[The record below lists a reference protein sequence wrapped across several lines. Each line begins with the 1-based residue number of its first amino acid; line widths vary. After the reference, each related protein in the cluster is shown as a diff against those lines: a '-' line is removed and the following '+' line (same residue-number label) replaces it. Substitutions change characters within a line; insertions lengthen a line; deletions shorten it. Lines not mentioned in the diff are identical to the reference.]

1 MARRIDKAMT
11 GPARGEAADFVIT
24 LLPAG
29 QGDCLLLEYGG
40 PDAYSR
46 VLIDGGPARS
56 YKAIAAKL
64 AALPPGHRRLDLL
77 VLTHVDADHI
87 EGVIKLI
94 NDADLAVE
102 VAEVW
107 FNGYQQLPPDPH
119 LGPAQGEILSAL
131 LDARKI
137 PWNTAF
143 GGGAVQRHRGSP
155 LPRVTLPGELELT
168 VLGPDEA
175 ALQSLRK
182 VWEKECA
189 KAGIAEGSTREAL
202 DLLASQKRLLPL
214 DSYLDSADV
223 TQLAALPEREKDTS
237 VTNASSIVL
246 LAEYRGHS
254 ILLPGDS
261 TPAIL
266 TAGLERLIAERGLG
280 VLDVGAVKLPHHGS
294 RHNVTRDVLDLIQSP
309 VYLVSTDGSYFGH
322 PDPAAIARVIAG
334 KKGRCRLI
342 FNYQTPITSQWDDDS
357 LLTRYGYQAEY
368 AADGARGIEVAI

>member
-1 MARRIDKAMT
+1 MT
-11 GPARGEAADFVIT
+11 GPARCETVDFVIT

-29 QGDCLLLEYGG
+29 QGDCLLLEYGR

-56 YKAIAAKL
+56 YTALAARL
-64 AALPPGHRRLDLL
+64 AALPPSHRRLDLL

-107 FNGYQQLPPDPH
+107 FNGYRQLPPDSH
-119 LGPAQGEILSAL
+119 LGPPQGEILSAL
-131 LDARKI
+131 LAERKI

-143 GGGAVQRHRGSP
+143 GGGAVQRHRGDP
-155 LPRVTLPGELELT
+155 LPRVTGPGELELT
-168 VLGPDEA
+168 VLGPDDA
-175 ALQSLRK
+175 ALRSLRR

-202 DLLASQKRLLPL
+202 DLLAGQKRLHPL
-214 DSYLDSADV
+214 DSYLAPADL
-223 TQLAALPEREKDTS
+223 TQLAALPELEKDTS

-246 LAEYRGHS
+246 LAEYRGRS

-266 TAGLERLIAERGLG
+266 TAGLERLLAARGLG
-280 VLDVGAVKLPHHGS
+280 VLAVDAVKLPHHGS

-309 VYLVSTDGSYFGH
+309 VYLVSTDSSYFDH
-322 PDPAAIARVIAG
+322 PDPAAIARLIAG
-334 KKGRCRLI
+334 KNGRCRLI
-342 FNYQTPITSQWDDDS
+342 FNYRTSITSQWADDS

-368 AADGARGIEVAI
+368 AADDTRGIQVAI